1 MGAAPLPQPPVL
13 HPARVPPGDA
23 GRVTHHQG
31 SHLVGNREGDDLAGG
46 LVVGLVDV
54 AAVTGLRPPLGP
66 PIATPAAR
74 PALAGLGSPPSCS
87 GLASLLVLEVQV
99 ALGPHRPPRHQQP
112 GVLGHD
118 RVRVDDAKIHPSDLI
133 RVKVVLLNWHRR
145 GD

>member
-1 MGAAPLPQPPVL
+1 
-13 HPARVPPGDA
+13 
-23 GRVTHHQG
+23 
-31 SHLVGNREGDDLAGG
+31 VGNREGDDLAGG
-46 LVVGLVDV
+46 LVVGLVDA
-54 AAVTGLRPPLGP
+54 AAVAGLGPPLGP

-74 PALAGLGSPPSCS
+74 PALPGLGSPPGCS

-118 RVRVDDAKIHPSDLI
+118 RVRVDDAKVHPSDPI
-133 RVKVVLLNWHRR
+133 RVKVVLGSGHRG

>member
-1 MGAAPLPQPPVL
+1 CVGGGGGGGPPA
-13 HPARVPPGDA
+13 PARA
-23 GRVTHHQG
+23 
-31 SHLVGNREGDDLAGG
+31 
-46 LVVGLVDV
+46 
-54 AAVTGLRPPLGP
+54 P

-74 PALAGLGSPPSCS
+74 PALPGLGSPPSCS

-99 ALGPHRPPRHQQP
+99 ALGPHPPPRHKPP

-133 RVKVVLLNWHRR
+133 RVKFVLLNGHRG